1 MQPSGET
8 PAKSIPAPGLRRVMG
23 FPDVVLFFITAGVN
37 LQWVAT
43 ASAAGPSAI
52 SVWFIAFAT
61 MAIPLAFAIVEM
73 SSRYPQEGGMYV
85 WSKRAFGDFAAFM
98 TGWTYW
104 MSNLPYFPGV
114 LYFAA
119 GNALYIGGDSWRR
132 LSASPSYFILAAL
145 LGLLLGTVPNLVG
158 LQFGK
163 WLSNIGAFARWAA
176 TLGLLILGAAAW
188 VRLGPATE
196 FTRASL
202 TPGLDVK
209 NLIFWSSIAFA
220 LTGLEAASFMGEEI
234 RDARRTIP
242 RAIFTAV
249 PLITLIYALGTLCV
263 LVALPAGRLS
273 GLEGVID
280 AIDAAAGRL
289 GLPAVTPV
297 AAFLI
302 TLSALGS
309 VGAWLASVAR
319 LPFVAGLD
327 HFLPESFGR
336 IHPKW
341 RTPHVAL
348 LSLAV
353 TIVICIF
360 LGQAGTTVR
369 GAYDVLVSMTVI
381 CTLIPFLFL
390 FASLIRLQR
399 EVAGPDVI
407 RVPGGRPVAILAGVV
422 GFTTTALSIVL
433 AFFPAAAEP
442 HKALAVAKIVGLTV
456 LSTGSGVVVYAAGRW
471 RQRRAPR
478 GQRGPAGPFG

>member
-8 PAKSIPAPGLRRVMG
+8 PAKSVPAPGLRRVMG
-23 FPDVVLFFITAGVN
+23 FPDVVLFFITAGVT
-37 LQWVAT
+37 LQWVAP

-52 SVWFIAFAT
+52 TVWFIAFAT

-85 WSKRAFGDFAAFM
+85 WSKRAFGDFAGFM

-119 GNALYIGGDSWRR
+119 GNALYIGGDGWRR

-163 WLSNIGAFARWAA
+163 WLSNVGAFARWAA

-263 LVALPAGRLS
+263 LVALPAGPPRRRRGGTASIES
-273 GLEGVID
+273 GPRRRGPPALTPL
-280 AIDAAAGRL
+280 AAL
-289 GLPAVTPV
+289 
-297 AAFLI
+297 LI

-309 VGAWLASVAR
+309 PRPWLA
-319 LPFVAGLD
+319 
-327 HFLPESFGR
+327 
-336 IHPKW
+336 
-341 RTPHVAL
+341 
-348 LSLAV
+348 
-353 TIVICIF
+353 
-360 LGQAGTTVR
+360 
-369 GAYDVLVSMTVI
+369 
-381 CTLIPFLFL
+381 
-390 FASLIRLQR
+390 
-399 EVAGPDVI
+399 
-407 RVPGGRPVAILAGVV
+407 PVAPPPL
-422 GFTTTALSIVL
+422 
-433 AFFPAAAEP
+433 
-442 HKALAVAKIVGLTV
+442 
-456 LSTGSGVVVYAAGRW
+456 
-471 RQRRAPR
+471 
-478 GQRGPAGPFG
+478 

>member
-8 PAKSIPAPGLRRVMG
+8 PAKSVPAPGLRRVMG

-85 WSKRAFGDFAAFM
+85 WSKRAFGDFAAF
-98 TGWTYW
+98 
-104 MSNLPYFPGV
+104 
-114 LYFAA
+114 
-119 GNALYIGGDSWRR
+119 I
-132 LSASPSYFILAAL
+132 
-145 LGLLLGTVPNLVG
+145 
-158 LQFGK
+158 
-163 WLSNIGAFARWAA
+163 
-176 TLGLLILGAAAW
+176 
-188 VRLGPATE
+188 RLGPARE
-196 FTRASL
+196 FTPASL

-369 GAYDVLVSMTVI
+369 GAYEVLVSMTVI

-407 RVPGGRPVAILAGVV
+407 RVPGGRPVAVLAGVV

-456 LSTGSGVVVYAAGRW
+456 LSTGSGVVVYAVGRW
-471 RQRRAPR
+471 RQRRAPG

>member
-1 MQPSGET
+1 MQPSEH
-8 PAKSIPAPGLRRVMG
+8 PATSPPRAPGLRRVMG
-23 FPDVVLFFITAGVN
+23 FGDVVLYFITAGIN
-37 LQWVAT
+37 LQWVAA
-43 ASAAGPSAI
+43 ASVAGPSALT
-52 SVWFIAFAT
+52 VWLIAFGA
-61 MAIPLAFAIVEM
+61 MAVPLAFSIVEM

-85 WSKRAFGDFAAFM
+85 WSKRAFGEFAGFM

-119 GNALYIGGDSWRR
+119 GNALYIGGGGWRR
-132 LSASPSYFILAAL
+132 LAASPSYFILAAL

-263 LVALPAGRLS
+263 LVALPAGRLN
-273 GLEGVID
+273 GLEGGID

-289 GLPAVTPV
+289 GPPALTPL
-297 AAFLI
+297 AALLI

-309 VGAWLASVAR
+309 VGARLASVAR
-319 LPFVAGLD
+319 LPFFARLD

-341 RTPHVAL
+341 RTPPVSL
-348 LSLAV
+348 LSLAA
-353 TIVICIF
+353 TIVVCIL

-369 GAYDVLVSMTVI
+369 GAYDILVSMTVI

-442 HKALAVAKIVGLTV
+442 RKALAVAKIVGLTG
-456 LSTGSGVVVYAAGRW
+456 LITGNGVVVYPVVRW
-471 RQRRAPR
+471 GPRRAPR

>member
-8 PAKSIPAPGLRRVMG
+8 PAKSVPAPGLRRVMG

-73 SSRYPQEGGMYV
+73 SSRYRQEGGMYV

-119 GNALYIGGDSWRR
+119 LNALYIGGDGWRH
-132 LSASPSYFILAAL
+132 LSGSRSYVIIAAL
-145 LGLLLGTVPNLVG
+145 VGLALGTVPNLLGV
-158 LQFGK
+158 QFGK
-163 WLSNIGAFARWAA
+163 WISNIGALARWAA
-176 TLGLLILGAAAW
+176 ALALIAIGLVAW
-188 VRLGPATE
+188 VRFGPATR
-196 FTRASL
+196 FTPESL
-202 TPGLDVK
+202 TPGLGVR
-209 NLIFWSSIAFA
+209 NLVFWSTIAFA
-220 LTGLEAASFMGEEI
+220 LTGFESASFMGGEI
-234 RDARRTIP
+234 KDSRRTIP
-242 RAIFTAV
+242 RAIYASL
-249 PLITLIYALGTLCV
+249 PLITLLYVLGTVGV
-263 LVALPAGRLS
+263 LVALPASRLS
-273 GLEGVID
+273 GLQGPID
-280 AIDAAAGRL
+280 AIEAAATRL
-289 GLPAVTPV
+289 GLPGFTPI

-327 HFLPESFGR
+327 HYLPASFGR

-348 LSLAV
+348 LTLAA
-353 TIVICIF
+353 TIVVCIC
-360 LGQAGTTVR
+360 LGQAGASVS
-369 GAYDVLVSMTVI
+369 GASELLVST
-381 CTLIPFLFL
+381 
-390 FASLIRLQR
+390 
-399 EVAGPDVI
+399 
-407 RVPGGRPVAILAGVV
+407 
-422 GFTTTALSIVL
+422 
-433 AFFPAAAEP
+433 
-442 HKALAVAKIVGLTV
+442 
-456 LSTGSGVVVYAAGRW
+456 
-471 RQRRAPR
+471 
-478 GQRGPAGPFG
+478 